1 MEKSKK
7 EILDNP
13 DLKKNPWSPPEEYFS
28 TLEERV
34 HLAIKEEEESTPSLI
49 SRLKPSLM
57 LFLMFGIIV
66 GVGYLSLKLTDALQ
80 KPSAIAEKDG
90 IMALIE
96 NGYLKSSFI
105 EEYYDEIDLGNL
117 YSDAMQ
123 EITFERIMDENLSE
137 DEILDYIDY

>member
-1 MEKSKK
+1 MEKSNKD
-7 EILDNP
+7 ILDNP
-13 DLKKNPWSPPEEYFS
+13 DLKMNPWSPPQEYFR
-28 TLEERV
+28 TLEDRV
-34 HLAIKEEEESTPSLI
+34 HLAIKEKEENPSTVI
-49 SRLKPSLM
+49 SRLKPSFM
-57 LFLMFGIIV
+57 LFLMFGIIA
-66 GVGYLSLKLTDALQ
+66 GIGYLSLKLTDTLQ

-123 EITFERIMDENLSE
+123 EITFERIMDENLQE

>member
-34 HLAIKEEEESTPSLI
+34 RLAVRKEEESTFPLI
-49 SRLKPSLM
+49 SRLKPAFM
-57 LFLMFGIIV
+57 LFLMFGIIA
-66 GVGYLSLKLTDALQ
+66 GTGYLSLKLTDTLQ
-80 KPSAIAEKDG
+80 KPEAIAEKDG

-96 NGYLKSSFI
+96 GGYLKSSFI
-105 EEYYDEIDLGNL
+105 EEYYNEIDLGNL
-117 YSDAMQ
+117 YADAMQ

-137 DEILDYIDY
+137 DELMDYIDY